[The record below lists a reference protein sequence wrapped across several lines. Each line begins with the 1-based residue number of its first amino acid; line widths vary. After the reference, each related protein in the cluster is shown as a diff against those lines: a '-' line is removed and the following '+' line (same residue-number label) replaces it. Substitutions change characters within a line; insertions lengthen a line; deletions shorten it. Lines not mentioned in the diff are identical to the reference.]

1 MISALIIEEVE
12 RGKNGD
18 NEEKSKDNLIK
29 LLSLLATLDDEE
41 TSVETST
48 SNSSPKIPGNRTPQ
62 QFASFQT
69 SRPSFQTTR
78 SYETNYGTEAPL
90 NNNILSKPGPPY
102 LSPTAFVN
110 QLPQDLPP
118 NVAFRPSEQSNYQ
131 TQFNPPKRLNAPKPN
146 RPTFSETQNTPIN
159 SAPINSANEEEPNF
173 LNQMINKLFNK
184 NKEEEKTVDNLPSRP
199 SNRPNQPQPLPY
211 YPIPDLEKKPS
222 LPTSPNNK
230 YPSVDLVVG
239 GVRPKPTK
247 KKKKR
252 KPQGNPSIQTYPI
265 ELPENINT
273 NDESFSLPIN
283 SLLNN
288 QNQFGAPES
297 FASIG
302 EQRTNVDKL
311 DITSKVEE
319 YPTYYPQSMFNTA
332 LPKQQISE
340 PSPFA
345 EERSSYKDAL
355 KNSLNEQ
362 LSQAWEIV
370 RKQEEEQQRRQ
381 GAEMDITK
389 SLGYDSNSDPEIIF
403 VNVWKN
409 TDGKL
414 KLAGQK
420 PMLKEK
426 FDEMQRKKDFSKLA
440 SEL

>member
-1 MISALIIEEVE
+1 M
-12 RGKNGD
+12 G
-18 NEEKSKDNLIK
+18 
-29 LLSLLATLDDEE
+29 
-41 TSVETST
+41 
-48 SNSSPKIPGNRTPQ
+48 
-62 QFASFQT
+62 
-69 SRPSFQTTR
+69 
-78 SYETNYGTEAPL
+78 
-90 NNNILSKPGPPY
+90 
-102 LSPTAFVN
+102 
-110 QLPQDLPP
+110 
-118 NVAFRPSEQSNYQ
+118 
-131 TQFNPPKRLNAPKPN
+131 
-146 RPTFSETQNTPIN
+146 IN

-184 NKEEEKTVDNLPSRP
+184 NKEEEKTVDNLPSLP

-222 LPTSPNNK
+222 LPTSPN
-230 YPSVDLVVG
+230 
-239 GVRPKPTK
+239 
-247 KKKKR
+247 
-252 KPQGNPSIQTYPI
+252 
-265 ELPENINT
+265 INT

-297 FASIG
+297 FVSIG

-311 DITSKVEE
+311 AISSKVEE
-319 YPTYYPQSMFNTA
+319 YPSYYPQSMFNTA
-332 LPKQQISE
+332 LPKEQISE
-340 PSPFA
+340 TSPFA

-381 GAEMDITK
+381 GAELDINK

-414 KLAGQK
+414 KLAGQT

-440 SEL
+440 SE